1 MLQENNSEVGV
12 HNQFSVVVAPIALQC
27 LEEIEFYKSV
37 TVGSEKAASFVD
49 KLLTESVAHI
59 IQDPKR
65 YRFNPYLSDR
75 GLMLRERL
83 DIESEYRV
91 LYDFDGANIEILL
104 IVSMRQ
110 DFGKLLY
117 RYNILK

>member
-1 MLQENNSEVGV
+1 MS
-12 HNQFSVVVAPIALQC
+12 NQFSVVVTPLAQQC
-27 LEEIEFYKSV
+27 LEDIESYKSG
-37 TVGSEKAASFVD
+37 TIGQQQAASFVD
-49 KLLTESVAHI
+49 NLLTESVANI
-59 IQDPKR
+59 TEDPHR
-65 YRFNPYLSDR
+65 YRFNVYLSDR

-83 DIESEYRV
+83 DVEGEYRV

-104 IVSMRQ
+104 FVSMKQ